1 MNEKEK
7 KAIEDLK
14 ELSHYCSIRM
24 LDLEDKNSD
33 IWARFVV
40 DMQIIKN
47 LIEKQQKEIKRL
59 KIKNNDLLRKLRNRI
74 KDVKKL
80 QKYGEY
86 KKEFFTLNKR
96 IEKQEKIIN
105 EMAEYIKYRTGSC
118 PLDLEDCEIKFC
130 DSECSMK
137 IINKCWIEYF
147 TKKVGE

>member
-86 KKEFFTLNKR
+86 KKEFSTLNKR
-96 IEKQEKIIN
+96 IEKQGEIIDKLAEKIASLTIWDK
-105 EMAEYIKYRTGSC
+105 EEVIELFAKEV
-118 PLDLEDCEIKFC
+118 EDDE
-130 DSECSMK
+130 
-137 IINKCWIEYF
+137 NKNL
-147 TKKVGE
+147 